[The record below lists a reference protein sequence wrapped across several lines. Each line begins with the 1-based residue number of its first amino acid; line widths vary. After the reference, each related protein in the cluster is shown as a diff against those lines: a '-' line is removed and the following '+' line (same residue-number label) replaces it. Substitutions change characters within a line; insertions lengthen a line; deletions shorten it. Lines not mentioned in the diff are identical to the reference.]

1 MRKLAAYSNKERN
14 KKRDRFRKRKTP
26 NTYQEAGIMKTLKKT
41 LALLLAAVLTAAA
54 VTGCSSSSSGTDSSA
69 STAGSESS
77 EFDASTDKY
86 LKDGV
91 FTVGTNAAFPPFE
104 YIGDDG
110 NPDGFD
116 VALIKEVGKKLG
128 VDVEVQDME
137 FDTLVSV
144 IGTKIDGAI
153 AGMTINDERKEK
165 VNFSDPYFD
174 AIQFVLVPKDPDIKT
189 TDDFTG
195 KKIGT
200 QKGTTGDY
208 LVQDMDGVEDV
219 QYDKGIQ
226 AVQDLVAGRLDAVIL
241 DKNPVETFAAQYPD
255 DLKALDG
262 ADFNF
267 DTESYGI
274 ALPKDDQPLTDAVN
288 KAIKDLKDDGTYQ
301 KLIDQYFNN

>member
-1 MRKLAAYSNKERN
+1 
-14 KKRDRFRKRKTP
+14 
-26 NTYQEAGIMKTLKKT
+26 MKTLQKT
-41 LALLLAAVLTAAA
+41 LALVLAVVLAASA
-54 VTGCSSSSSGTDSSA
+54 VTGCSSSSSKESSTASEGSA
-69 STAGSESS
+69 SG

-104 YIGDDG
+104 YVGDDG

-116 VALIKEVGKKLG
+116 IALIKEIGKKLG

-137 FDTLVSV
+137 FDTLVTV

-153 AGMTINDERKEK
+153 AGMTISDERKEK

-174 AIQFVLVPKDPDIKT
+174 AIQFVLVPKDSDIKT
-189 TDDFTG
+189 VDDFNG

-208 LVQDMDGVEDV
+208 LVQDMEGAEDV

-267 DTESYGI
+267 DTESYGV

-288 KAIKDLKDDGTYQ
+288 KAIQDLKDDGTYQ

>member
-1 MRKLAAYSNKERN
+1 MSLSLRKFAAAALAAAISFGAAAE
-14 KKRDRFRKRKTP
+14 
-26 NTYQEAGIMKTLKKT
+26 QTLK
-41 LALLLAAVLTAAA
+41 
-54 VTGCSSSSSGTDSSA
+54 
-69 STAGSESS
+69 
-77 EFDASTDKY
+77 
-86 LKDGV
+86 
-91 FTVGTNAAFPPFE
+91 VGTEPTFPPFE
-104 YIGDDG
+104 YIDDQDKS
-110 NPDGFD
+110 NVIGFD
-116 VALIKEVGKKLG
+116 IDIINAIAKAEGFKVEIVKMPFDGLIPALLTSQL
-128 VDVEVQDME
+128 DA
-137 FDTLVSV
+137 
-144 IGTKIDGAI
+144 AI

-174 AIQFVLVPKDPDIKT
+174 AIQFVLVPKDSDIKT

-274 ALPKDDQPLTDAVN
+274 VLPKDDQPLTDAVN